1 MGKAYANRKKS
12 ENRNEND
19 FYETPYCLT
28 WELQKLNII
37 QPGKT
42 IIDPCCGNYAISKWF
57 RETNNVTEKDLKY
70 GNNFFSDEYSDNQF
84 DYAVLNPPF
93 DLWDSFI
100 KKSKKIASTV
110 ISIGKTDY
118 FSCYQRIEN
127 GLWNELSD
135 IYVFNRKVDYT
146 YPLEESGKIYC
157 GCLTTGW
164 FVWKKEYTGNPEL
177 HFIDVQKYT
186 KIEKYRLF

>member
-12 ENRNEND
+12 EDRNKND

-28 WELQKLNII
+28 WELQKLGII
-37 QPGKT
+37 KPGKT
-42 IIDPCCGNYAISKWF
+42 IIDPCCGNYALSKWF
-57 RETNNVTEKDLKY
+57 RESNTVTEKDLIY
-70 GNNFFSDEYSDNQF
+70 GNDFFSEHYEDNQF

-93 DLWDSFI
+93 DLWDQFI
-100 KKSKKIASTV
+100 EKSKRIASTV

-127 GLWNELSD
+127 GLWNGLSD
-135 IYVFNRKVDYT
+135 IYIFNRKVDYR
-146 YPLEESGKIYC
+146 YPLEESGQIHC

-164 FVWKKEYTGNPEL
+164 FVWKKGYEEDPKLHSMNVQEY
-177 HFIDVQKYT
+177 I